1 MCGSILGG
9 KVRVPEIQKVD
20 PAVTNVTSGDINA
33 DTTSDAE
40 AARKKRL
47 RQGYAATTLATQ
59 TQGKNTLG

>member
-1 MCGSILGG
+1 MCGSIFGG
-9 KVRVPEIQKVD
+9 KARVPEIQKVD
-20 PAVTNVTSGDINA
+20 PAVTNVTSGDMNA

-47 RQGYAATTLATQ
+47 RQCYSSTTMATQ